1 MTYARAA
8 AATFA
13 AFLLSN
19 LSAIAIHGFI
29 LAADYEPF
37 RGTLLR
43 DFQGGPGWQ
52 SLLLPVAHLC
62 FICGLVWIYA
72 RVPLGGSAAV
82 RGLKIGVVG
91 WMMGQAP
98 LYLLWY
104 AEQPWPGDLVV
115 KQLGLELLSSLAI
128 GITIALV
135 AGQPMS
141 RAVSSAQTRSLDMQ
155 T

>member
-1 MTYARAA
+1 MTTARAA
-8 AATFA
+8 ATILA
-13 AFLLSN
+13 AFVVSQIL
-19 LSAIAIHGFI
+19 AIAVHGFI
-29 LAADYEPF
+29 LTADYEPY

-62 FICGLVWIYA
+62 FICGLVWVYS
-72 RVPLGGSAAV
+72 RVPLAGSAAA

-98 LYLLWY
+98 LWLLWY

-128 GITIALV
+128 GLTIALV
-135 AGQPMS
+135 AGQPVP
-141 RAVSSAQTRSLDMQ
+141 RAVSSAQTRSLDMR